1 MSINILLSHVKG
13 VKKAGRAAWMCNC
26 PSHED
31 RSPSLKIT
39 QAEDGRVLIHC
50 FAGCSPSDILGAVGL
65 TMEDLYEEPLFHRA
79 KPLKPGI
86 YPRDV
91 LKALRTEFMIVMI
104 SAFDLRKGKALNDVD
119 MSRLDLAYERFS
131 NAVELAE
138 IE

>member
-26 PSHED
+26 PSHAD
-31 RSPSLKIT
+31 RSPSMKIT
-39 QAEDGRVLIHC
+39 QAEDGRILIHC
-50 FAGCSPSDILGAVGL
+50 FAGCSTQDILGAVGL
-65 TMEDLYEEPLFHRA
+65 TMDDLFEDTLYHRA
-79 KPLKPGI
+79 KPLRPGI

-104 SAFDLRKGKALNDVD
+104 SAFDLRKGKALNEVD
-119 MSRLDLAYERFS
+119 MSRLDLAYERFA